1 MHWVEACIPQGTFS
15 HIYNQ
20 GACSCK
26 SDTDQAGV
34 KFLSLIRFFLKKKKT
49 CACARTHIYTHTLAT
64 GREPLL
70 RIPGKGGS
78 SPSSRL
84 FSIISSAQPLELE
97 KQTRGTRRTLFSQLF
112 VQKTS
117 FYFFQP
123 LMYFRVS
130 SLFRR
135 FFFSF
140 CHFVW
145 TVTSSRRPR
154 VGEESACVVSFLRP
168 PTHTHTRF
176 LSWPGLMFRAN
187 THTCT
192 ARGR

>member
-135 FFFSF
+135 FFFLFLSF
-140 CHFVW
+140 CVNCDIFQKA
-145 TVTSSRRPR
+145 SSRR
-154 VGEESACVVSFLRP
+154 GKCMCGFLPTP
-168 PTHTHTRF
+168 PNTHTHASC
-176 LSWPGLMFRAN
+176 LGQA
-187 THTCT
+187 
-192 ARGR
+192 